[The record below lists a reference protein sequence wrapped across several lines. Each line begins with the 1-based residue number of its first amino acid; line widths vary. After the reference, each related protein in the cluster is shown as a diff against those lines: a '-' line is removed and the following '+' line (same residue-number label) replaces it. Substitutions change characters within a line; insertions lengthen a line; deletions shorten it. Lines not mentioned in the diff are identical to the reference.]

1 MRQLLATAR
10 WIDIGCRACASL
22 GAWALLVGVI
32 VVAANAVLRKTFGIT
47 APVVFDLQWHFFAAT
62 VLFSAAYTLQ
72 RDEHV
77 RIDILSQRLGPR
89 GLAWLDLVGFAS
101 VLIPLC
107 LAMLWLTLPQFH
119 ASFVAGETRATR
131 ESVSQLPAWI
141 IKGFLPLGFALLALQ
156 GTAEAIRCVAFLRGE
171 IPARRSAAS
180 IFQDQFDER

>member
-1 MRQLLATAR
+1 MHRLLATAR
-10 WIDIGCRACASL
+10 LIDAACRRCASL

-32 VVAANAVLRKTFGIT
+32 VVAANAVLRKLFGIT

-77 RIDILSQRLGPR
+77 RIDVLSHRLGAR
-89 GLAWLDLVGFAS
+89 GLAWLDLAGFIG

-107 LAMLWLTLPQFH
+107 LAMLWLTLPQFV
-119 ASFVAGETRATR
+119 ASFVAGETRASR

-156 GTAEAIRCVAFLRGE
+156 AIAEAIRCVAFLRGE
-171 IPARRSAAS
+171 IPARRGNAS
-180 IFQDQFDER
+180 IFQDNVDER